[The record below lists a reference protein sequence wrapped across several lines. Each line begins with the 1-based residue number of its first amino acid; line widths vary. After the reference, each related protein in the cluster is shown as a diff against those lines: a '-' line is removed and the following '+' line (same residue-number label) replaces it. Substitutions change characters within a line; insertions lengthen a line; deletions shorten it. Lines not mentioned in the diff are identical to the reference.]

1 MTLCDKYKATCFAD
15 IKGQELASSKIKAF
29 IKQFPKKRAIILH
42 GPPGTGKTS
51 FAYALATELNSE
63 IFELNASHLRNK
75 EQLQK
80 ILFPATSQAS
90 LFEKGK
96 IILVDEVEGV
106 TSSERGGI
114 PELIDIINATSF
126 PIIITANNIWDRK
139 FSELRKLA
147 ILIELKELSYPIILN
162 ILKNIAEKENIQASE
177 DTLKSIAAKSR
188 GDVRAALNDLQSIS
202 NLTQASEIHERD
214 KETNI
219 FEALRT
225 VFKNPV
231 TPETLKVFDRID
243 LELDQ
248 VFLWIE
254 KNIPQ
259 EYQGKELEKAYS
271 WLSKAD
277 IFRGR
282 IHRQQHWRF
291 LLYESLLLSAG
302 IASSKSTNKTGF
314 TKYQKPTRIL
324 KIWIAKQRYKRKK
337 TIAGKLALATHTSKK
352 QVLKD
357 FSIIKP
363 ILKSPKIQKELK
375 LSKEEID
382 FLEK

>member
-15 IKGQELASSKIKAF
+15 IKGQELASSKIKEF